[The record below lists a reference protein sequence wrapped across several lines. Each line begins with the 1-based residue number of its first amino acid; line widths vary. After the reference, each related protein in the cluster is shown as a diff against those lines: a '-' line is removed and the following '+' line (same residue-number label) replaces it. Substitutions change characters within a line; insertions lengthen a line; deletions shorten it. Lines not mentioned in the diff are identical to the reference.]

1 MSSFVRG
8 MKVTTAFGEGI
19 VVNLPIFNR
28 IAVRYQDGVIRY
40 FFPKDVD
47 EGKITPT
54 A

>member
-28 IAVRYQDGVIRY
+28 IAVKLEDGTIRY

-47 EGKITPT
+47 ERRISP
-54 A
+54 AA